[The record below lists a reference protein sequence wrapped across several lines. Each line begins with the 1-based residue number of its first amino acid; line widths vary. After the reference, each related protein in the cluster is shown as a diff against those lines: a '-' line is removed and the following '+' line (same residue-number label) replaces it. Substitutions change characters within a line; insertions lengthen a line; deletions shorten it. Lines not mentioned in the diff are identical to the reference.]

1 MGGFVRHEGYII
13 ATGGNNARIRRS
25 NDKED
30 ESMAQVINMALTA
43 EQFKKIC
50 EAALPHLLALD
61 KIARESGATQTT
73 TIYIAPSGYISMSG
87 SFDGWSMTRL
97 DAKGG
102 FSGNYDYHERFDIA
116 QESASRTKENIE

>member
-13 ATGGNNARIRRS
+13 AIDGNNARIRRS

-30 ESMAQVINMALTA
+30 ESMAQVINMAITA

-61 KIARESGATQTT
+61 KIAREGGADAVTM
-73 TIYIAPSGYISMSG
+73 IYITPNGYINMSG
-87 SFDGWSMTRL
+87 GFNGWSLTRL
-97 DAKGG
+97 DAKGEFFG
-102 FSGNYDYHERFDIA
+102 SYDYHERFDVTHDGA
-116 QESASRTKENIE
+116 PEADESIG